1 MTQKSKSVKSSKKQ
15 AVQARGIERLKQV
28 VLAQQ
33 QTILDMEAN
42 GGTAMHGS
50 DSTCGAAHPDAQ
62 PSAGGNTLRVQKKA
76 LKAYELITGL
86 RIEIS
91 PEQTIVCSMQKGQ
104 GGAAM
109 RFELDLDEEAGEVEY
124 SPLEGCDDESL
135 PECFHDVIHFGSAQ
149 TPHFY
154 KGPSGPANRE
164 KYKPRLGLN
173 SAHS

>member
-15 AVQARGIERLKQV
+15 AQQAREIERLKQV

-33 QTILDMEAN
+33 QTILDMESNA
-42 GGTAMHGS
+42 GTAHGS

-154 KGPSGPANRE
+154 KGPSSQPCERNTNRA
-164 KYKPRLGLN
+164 L
-173 SAHS
+173 A